1 MEGTAAEVLVR
12 ADALGAI
19 SEEPGRLTRRL
30 ATPALARAGDLVAE
44 WMTEAGLT
52 VRRDAIG
59 NVLGRVGD
67 PGEPPLVLGSHLD
80 TVPDAGRYDG
90 ALGILLA
97 LAVVQRLRARDA
109 LPDALEVAAFADEEG
124 ARFGVPYLGSS
135 AYAGCFD
142 HDWLELVDAGGV
154 TLRDALCELGGDPES
169 LASVPEPRLAG
180 YLEAHIE
187 QGPVLEREGLPV
199 GVVSAIAG
207 QMRAMLTILGR
218 PGHAGTSPMAGRHDA
233 LVAASE
239 VVLAVER
246 YGRESDGLVATVGS
260 LTVSPGASNVI
271 PGEARLSLD
280 VRHADDAALGQAV
293 AGLRHAATRVATT
306 RGVELDWTTLQSTPA
321 VELTPAIRL
330 RLASAVAAAGLEARS
345 LASGAGHDAVV
356 LARICP
362 AAMLF
367 VRCAGGI
374 SHDPRESVTEEDV
387 AVALDVLERA
397 VVGS

>member
-1 MEGTAAEVLVR
+1 VGTLSSSAVEGTAAEVLVR
-12 ADALGAI
+12 ADTLGAI
-19 SEEPGRLTRRL
+19 SEEPARLTRRL
-30 ATPALARAGDLVAE
+30 ATPALARAGDLVAR

-59 NVLGRVGD
+59 NVVGRVGNAD
-67 PGEPPLVLGSHLD
+67 VPPLVLGSHLD

-207 QMRAMLTILGR
+207 QMRARTTASWPAPLASDR
-218 PGHAGTSPMAGRHDA
+218 ASSPAAATAEASRRRMAGVSSTAGVHCRVDQSSSTPRVVA
-233 LVAASE
+233 IRVAA
-239 VVLAVER
+239 
-246 YGRESDGLVATVGS
+246 
-260 LTVSPGASNVI
+260 
-271 PGEARLSLD
+271 
-280 VRHADDAALGQAV
+280 
-293 AGLRHAATRVATT
+293 
-306 RGVELDWTTLQSTPA
+306 
-321 VELTPAIRL
+321 
-330 RLASAVAAAGLEARS
+330 
-345 LASGAGHDAVV
+345 
-356 LARICP
+356 
-362 AAMLF
+362 
-367 VRCAGGI
+367 
-374 SHDPRESVTEEDV
+374 
-387 AVALDVLERA
+387 
-397 VVGS
+397 